1 MAMADLQETMG
12 LVLRRERRER
22 KLTLKE
28 LAERSAL
35 SVVYLGEVERG
46 KKYPSASVLERLSAA
61 LDLEVADLLELV
73 ADELRGP
80 REQVVNAIGYAVP
93 GATTPRITVRRIVN
107 LLEPDE
113 VTTIAELSAFFIARR
128 TIGFLP

>member
-1 MAMADLQETMG
+1 MADLQQTMG
-12 LVLRRERRER
+12 MVLRRERRER

-46 KKYPSASVLERLSAA
+46 KKYPSASVLERLAAA
-61 LDLEVADLLELV
+61 LELEVADLLELV

-80 REQVVNAIGYAVP
+80 RETVANAIGYAIP
-93 GATTPRITVRRIVN
+93 GATAPRITVRRIVN

>member
-1 MAMADLQETMG
+1 MADLQRTMG
-12 LVLRRERRER
+12 TVLRRERRER
-22 KLTLKE
+22 KLTLRE

-46 KKYPSASVLERLSAA
+46 KKYPSASVLERLAAA
-61 LDLEVADLLELV
+61 LDLEVFDLLELV

-80 REQVVNAIGYAVP
+80 QEERVVNAIGFARP
-93 GATTPRITVRRIVN
+93 GEAIPRITVRRMVN
-107 LLEPDE
+107 LLQPEE
-113 VTTIAELSAFFIARR
+113 VTTIAELGAFFISRR